1 MLLTVRCTYE
11 RDELLISASSLT
23 WGSYF
28 GYLIWFSNDDSLLS
42 DEELPYIGDP
52 WTCRAIYL
60 FTFSDK
66 QTRDYFKI
74 IKRQGERV
82 HKI

>member
-1 MLLTVRCTYE
+1 MKILNILFEDNYLILSSI
-11 RDELLISASSLT
+11 ELSSVAHSSVIFASSLT

-42 DEELPYIGDP
+42 DEELPYIGAP

-60 FTFSDK
+60 FAF
-66 QTRDYFKI
+66 F
-74 IKRQGERV
+74 
-82 HKI
+82 